1 MNLSKANEII
11 SLIANIGVIAS
22 IIFLGLEMSQ
32 NTDMMRSQTRNAMTE
47 NQMNFFEGII
57 ESRNFAETFIAI
69 RGDSDNF
76 PTGTPERM
84 QYTFFFL
91 TQLRMWENEWYQY
104 QQNLFDAAEF
114 ESRLELWDFSMNF
127 QINREVW
134 DTQRY
139 SFSSDFRDLIDGMAE
154 ECSLLADIYIH
165 TNLLKRL
172 ILFIA
177 LCCDI
182 NFSSIFDRVFTLN

>member
-1 MNLSKANEII
+1 
-11 SLIANIGVIAS
+11 
-22 IIFLGLEMSQ
+22 
-32 NTDMMRSQTRNAMTE
+32 
-47 NQMNFFEGII
+47 
-57 ESRNFAETFIAI
+57 
-69 RGDSDNF
+69 
-76 PTGTPERM
+76 M

-114 ESRLELWDFSMNF
+114 ESELELWDFSMNF

-154 ECSLLADIYIH
+154 
-165 TNLLKRL
+165 
-172 ILFIA
+172 
-177 LCCDI
+177 
-182 NFSSIFDRVFTLN
+182 

>member
-1 MNLSKANEII
+1 MNLSRANEVI

-57 ESRNFAETFIAI
+57 ESRNFAETFLEI
-69 RGDSDNF
+69 REDSDKF
-76 PTGTPERM
+76 PTGTPERT
-84 QYTFFFL
+84 QYTLFFL

-114 ESRLELWDFSMNF
+114 EPRLELCDSFMDF
-127 QINREVW
+127 QINREIW
-134 DTQRY
+134 DAQRY
-139 SFSSDFRDLIDGMAE
+139 SFASDFRDLLDGMA
-154 ECSLLADIYIH
+154 D
-165 TNLLKRL
+165 
-172 ILFIA
+172 
-177 LCCDI
+177 
-182 NFSSIFDRVFTLN
+182 

>member
-1 MNLSKANEII
+1 MESIAPFGYEYEEISNLMNLSKANEII

-69 RGDSDNF
+69 REDSDNF

-154 ECSLLADIYIH
+154 
-165 TNLLKRL
+165 
-172 ILFIA
+172 
-177 LCCDI
+177 
-182 NFSSIFDRVFTLN
+182 

>member
-1 MNLSKANEII
+1 MNLSRANEVI

-57 ESRNFAETFIAI
+57 ENRNFAETFLAI
-69 RGDSDNF
+69 REDSDKF
-76 PTGTPERM
+76 PLGTPERT
-84 QYTFFFL
+84 QYTLFFL

-114 ESRLELWDFSMNF
+114 EPRLELWDSFMDF

-134 DTQRY
+134 DAQRY
-139 SFSSDFRDLIDGMAE
+139 SFASDFRDLLDGMA
-154 ECSLLADIYIH
+154 D
-165 TNLLKRL
+165 
-172 ILFIA
+172 
-177 LCCDI
+177 
-182 NFSSIFDRVFTLN
+182 

>member
-11 SLIANIGVIAS
+11 SHIANIGVIAS
-22 IIFLGLEMSQ
+22 INFLGIEMTQ
-32 NTDMMRSQTRNAMTE
+32 NTVMLLSQTRKSITE
-47 NQMNFFEGII
+47 KQMNFVEGII
-57 ESRNFAETFIAI
+57 ESRDFAETFIAI
-69 RGDSDNF
+69 REDSENF
-76 PTGTPERM
+76 PTDTPERM

-114 ESRLELWDFSMNF
+114 ESRLELWDFSMSF

-139 SFSSDFRDLIDGMAE
+139 SFASDFRGLIDGMA
-154 ECSLLADIYIH
+154 SNVPH
-165 TNLLKRL
+165 
-172 ILFIA
+172 
-177 LCCDI
+177 
-182 NFSSIFDRVFTLN
+182 

>member
-1 MNLSKANEII
+1 MSWTEIGNRMNLSKANEVI

-57 ESRNFAETFIAI
+57 ESRNFTEVFIEI
-69 RGDSDNF
+69 REDPDNF
-76 PTGTPERM
+76 PSGTPERT

-114 ESRLELWDFSMNF
+114 ESRLELWNFSMTF
-127 QINREVW
+127 EINREVW
-134 DTQRY
+134 DSQRY
-139 SFSSDFRDLIDGMAE
+139 SFAVDFRV
-154 ECSLLADIYIH
+154 LLDDMI
-165 TNLLKRL
+165 K
-172 ILFIA
+172 
-177 LCCDI
+177 
-182 NFSSIFDRVFTLN
+182 

>member
-69 RGDSDNF
+69 REDSDNF

-114 ESRLELWDFSMNF
+114 ESRLELWNFSMNF

-134 DTQRY
+134 DINGIVFLGLQR
-139 SFSSDFRDLIDGMAE
+139 
-154 ECSLLADIYIH
+154 
-165 TNLLKRL
+165 
-172 ILFIA
+172 
-177 LCCDI
+177 
-182 NFSSIFDRVFTLN
+182 FDRWYGGVMFLISRYL

>member
-1 MNLSKANEII
+1 MNLSRANEVI

-57 ESRNFAETFIAI
+57 ENRNFAETFLAI
-69 RGDSDNF
+69 REDSDKF
-76 PTGTPERM
+76 PTGTPERT
-84 QYTFFFL
+84 QYTLFFL

-114 ESRLELWDFSMNF
+114 EPRLELWDSFMDF

-134 DTQRY
+134 DAQRY
-139 SFSSDFRDLIDGMAE
+139 SFASDFRDLLDGMA
-154 ECSLLADIYIH
+154 D
-165 TNLLKRL
+165 
-172 ILFIA
+172 
-177 LCCDI
+177 
-182 NFSSIFDRVFTLN
+182 

>member
-1 MNLSKANEII
+1 MNLSRANEVI

-47 NQMNFFEGII
+47 NQMNFFEGIK
-57 ESRNFAETFIAI
+57 ESRNFAETFLEI
-69 RGDSDNF
+69 REDSDKF
-76 PTGTPERM
+76 PTGTPERT
-84 QYTFFFL
+84 QYTLFFL

-114 ESRLELWDFSMNF
+114 EPRLELWDSFMDF

-134 DTQRY
+134 DAQRY
-139 SFSSDFRDLIDGMAE
+139 SFASDFRDLLDGMA
-154 ECSLLADIYIH
+154 D
-165 TNLLKRL
+165 
-172 ILFIA
+172 
-177 LCCDI
+177 
-182 NFSSIFDRVFTLN
+182 